1 MKSLTDPPC
10 AECGFAILPD
20 QPWVQGT
27 FGRIHALC
35 DDRAE
40 F

>member
-1 MKSLTDPPC
+1 MTTLMNPPC
-10 AECGFAILPD
+10 AECGMKILPG

-35 DDRAE
+35 DDTAE